1 VTEVLLKG
9 SNWNAVNAPGN
20 GVSDGH
26 AATTGPGGA
35 AVVVGGAVAVDGFPY
50 LIAQGRRTMIR
61 KSSVIFLMAYL
72 TLLLVGGC
80 ATLPEDFKKPESYA
94 YTDTDDTSF
103 GKARRNERAAHP
115 GQSGFLLLG
124 NGLDAFVA
132 RALLAHYAERS
143 IDVQYYLYHDD
154 LVGRLFTDQLL
165 KAADRGIRVRLLVDD
180 MDLEGRDLSVAVA
193 DSHPNMEVRI
203 FNPFSRKTGRIS
215 QFVTR
220 MGSVTRRMHN
230 KTFTVD
236 NQAAI
241 LGGRNIGDE
250 YFAADPDLAFA
261 DLDVL
266 AIGPV
271 VKKVSA
277 AFDLY
282 WNSEL
287 AYPASVLMDRSPKPE
302 EIQQKR
308 QQLNEFVTQQADSEY
323 LQALRNSNLAKQI
336 RQEQVRYYWGDAEVF
351 YDQPEKILHDFDK
364 TEYHLSPH
372 LVPYFEGVQEELIIF
387 SPYFVPGKRGT
398 AFLSKLSKRGVRV
411 RIFTNSLASND
422 VGIVHAGYG
431 KYRKDLLRAGVEL
444 YEMNKKLNRKER
456 KAKKGKKGS
465 STASLHAKSFVFDRK
480 QVFIGSLN
488 LDPRA
493 LIHNTEIGVVLSSE
507 EIANMMADAFDQN
520 IEQVAFRL
528 ELVKNKNGSQKI
540 LWHGLVDG
548 KPQTFDA
555 EPYTGFWRR
564 FGIGFMSIWPIES
577 QL

>member
-1 VTEVLLKG
+1 
-9 SNWNAVNAPGN
+9 
-20 GVSDGH
+20 
-26 AATTGPGGA
+26 
-35 AVVVGGAVAVDGFPY
+35 
-50 LIAQGRRTMIR
+50 MIR
-61 KSSVIFLMAYL
+61 QNSFIILMAIL
-72 TLLLVGGC
+72 TLVLAGGC
-80 ATLPEDFKKPESYA
+80 ATLPEDFERPESYA

-103 GKARRNERAAHP
+103 GKARRDESTAHP

-154 LVGRLFTDQLL
+154 LIGALLTDQLL
-165 KAADRGIRVRLLVDD
+165 KAADRGVRVRLLVDD
-180 MDLEGRDLSVAVA
+180 MDLAGRDLGAAVL

-203 FNPFSRKTGRIS
+203 FNPFSRKTGRTS
-215 QFVTR
+215 QFLTR

-230 KTFTVD
+230 KSFTAD
-236 NQAAI
+236 NQATI
-241 LGGRNIGDE
+241 LGGRNIGNE
-250 YFAADPDLAFA
+250 YFEADPDLAFA

-266 AIGPV
+266 AIGPAANE
-271 VKKVSA
+271 VSA

-287 AYPASVLMDRSPKPE
+287 VYPVSVLKGKPPTPE
-302 EIQQKR
+302 EIEQGR
-308 QQLNEFVTQQADSEY
+308 QRLNEFVAQQADSEY
-323 LQALRNSNLAKQI
+323 LQALRNSNLANQI
-336 RQEQVRYYWGDAEVF
+336 RQKQVSYYWGDTEVV

-372 LVPYFEGVQEELIIF
+372 LAPYFEGVHKELIIF

-398 AFLSKLSKRGVRV
+398 AFLSQTSKRGVRV
-411 RIFTNSLASND
+411 RIFTNSLTSND
-422 VGIVHAGYG
+422 VGIVHAGYS

-493 LIHNTEIGVVLSSE
+493 VVHNTEIGVVLTSAG
-507 EIANMMADAFDQN
+507 IANIMGDSFDQN

-528 ELVKNKNGSQKI
+528 ELVKNENGTEKI
-540 LWHGLVDG
+540 LWHGVVDG
-548 KPQTFDA
+548 EQKTFDVD
-555 EPYTGFWRR
+555 PYTGFWQR
-564 FGIGFMSIWPIES
+564 FGIGFLSLLPIES